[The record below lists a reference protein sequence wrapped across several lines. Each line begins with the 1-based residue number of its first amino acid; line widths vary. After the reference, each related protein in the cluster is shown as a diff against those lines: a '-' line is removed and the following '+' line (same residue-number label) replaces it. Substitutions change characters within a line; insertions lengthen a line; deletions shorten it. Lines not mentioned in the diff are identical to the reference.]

1 MCTVRS
7 SHHSLE
13 PSIADSSP
21 KQCLSLQFPKRH
33 IIPIYIPA
41 HTRICWIRS
50 RVKNRAT
57 SQFGQNLNTRL
68 LAKWVF
74 FSLRTVKNHTL
85 FSGLKTPQ
93 STLTLTIRK
102 KHNFQALGLC
112 VLFPTLSIRKNTV
125 STQHILV
132 NSQKKH
138 TLLGSCLY
146 VFFSPLHC

>member
-1 MCTVRS
+1 MYSTS
-7 SHHSLE
+7 IKHSKNLGN
-13 PSIADSSP
+13 ADSSLNNP
-21 KQCLSLQFPKRH
+21 ACLKIHPNAVF
-33 IIPIYIPA
+33 YIPTR
-41 HTRICWIRS
+41 TRIHLLKS
-50 RVKNRAT
+50 QAKNHST
-57 SQFGQNLNTRL
+57 SSSTQKINAFRL
-68 LAKWVF
+68 LALCF
-74 FSLRTVKNHTL
+74 FSLRTVKNYPL